1 MVVRYKKTYSVTE
14 NEDGADYADIIRNI
28 GIKRVVDI
36 LAKLEMVIKDDKIN
50 DWKLDEIKEM
60 VIDKG
65 KEIWRLGDH
74 NKTLSNIIKR
84 QFEVHEQ
91 QLEEIQRYKR
101 KKRFIFF

>member
-1 MVVRYKKTYSVTE
+1 MVVRYKKIDLVTE
-14 NEDGADYADIIRNI
+14 NEDGPDYADILRNI

-36 LAKLEMVIKDDKIN
+36 LAKLEKVRKDDKI
-50 DWKLDEIKEM
+50 DHWRLDEIKEM

-74 NKTLSNIIKR
+74 NDTLSDIIKR
-84 QFEVHEQ
+84 QFEENKQ

-101 KKRFIFF
+101 KKRFFFF

>member
-1 MVVRYKKTYSVTE
+1 MVVRYKKIDLVTE
-14 NEDGADYADIIRNI
+14 NEDGPDYADILRNI

-36 LAKLEMVIKDDKIN
+36 LAKLEKVRKDDEI
-50 DWKLDEIKEM
+50 DHWRLDEIKEM

-74 NKTLSNIIKR
+74 NDTLSGIIKR

-91 QLEEIQRYKR
+91 QLEEIQQYKR
-101 KKRFIFF
+101 KKRFFFF